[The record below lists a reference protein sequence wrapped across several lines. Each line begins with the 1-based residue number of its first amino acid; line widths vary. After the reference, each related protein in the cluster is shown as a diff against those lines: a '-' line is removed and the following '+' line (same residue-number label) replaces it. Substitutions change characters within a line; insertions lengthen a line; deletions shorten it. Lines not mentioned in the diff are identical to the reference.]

1 MDARDAL
8 MVGTDSTGKPVRR
21 PLSPHLQIYRPQI
34 TSVLSITHR
43 ATGVALAVGV
53 GLFVSWLLAIAEGPM
68 AFAEAQAFFA
78 SALGRLMLF
87 GWTLALFYHF
97 CNGIRHLV
105 WDAGYGFDIATATR
119 SGWLTVGAALVLTLA
134 AWGLGYATLAG

>member
-34 TSVLSITHR
+34 TSVLSIMHR
-43 ATGVALAVGV
+43 ATGVALAIGV
-53 GLFVSWLLAIAEGPM
+53 GLLVSWLLAIAEGPA

-105 WDAGYGFDIATATR
+105 WDAGYGFGLETVTK
-119 SGWLTVGAALVLTLA
+119 SGWLTVAAAFVLTLA
-134 AWGLGYATLAG
+134 AWGVGYATLAG